1 MALSLFYDYLRAKS
15 ITITPQIV
23 IKNRPLTAIAI
34 FSLSIAPLQAQNVFE
49 MADTAKTGPVVDT
62 LDTDDRYTKLVL
74 YSDHTWQFVDL
85 GHPKFDEEDFEDNW
99 DNEAIHAYKGI
110 SADEIPDEITIT
122 LVDSLHKFSAPIIG
136 PVRSRY
142 AFRRRRPHKGT
153 DIPLKVGDPVKAA
166 FDGKVRVVKNTR
178 QTGGYGNLIVIR
190 HPSGIETY
198 YGHLSQHL
206 VKENDIV
213 KAGDVIGYGG
223 STGRSTGPH
232 LHFETRFM
240 GQAFDPE
247 RLVDFTT
254 GTLRCETFTVKK
266 HYFSIYSH
274 YGQTDQQSIEA
285 SKRKIHVIRAG
296 DTLGGLAVRY
306 GTTVSNICKLNGFKK
321 TKLLRIGE
329 RVIVR

>member
-1 MALSLFYDYLRAKS
+1 MNKNFIYALAL
-15 ITITPQIV
+15 
-23 IKNRPLTAIAI
+23 IA
-34 FSLSIAPLQAQNVFE
+34 SSMLVCGSGMAQNVVSL
-49 MADTAKTGPVVDT
+49 ADTLRAGAVVDT

-74 YSDHTWQFVDL
+74 YSDKTWRLVDL
-85 GHPKFDEEDFEDNW
+85 GHPSFDDEDFEDYW

-110 SADEIPDEITIT
+110 SLDEVPDEIIIS
-122 LVDSLHKFSAPIIG
+122 LVDSTRSFVSPVVG

-153 DIPLKVGDPVKAA
+153 DIPLKVGDPVRAA
-166 FDGKVRVVKNTR
+166 FDGKVRVVKTTR
-178 QTGGYGNLIVIR
+178 QSGGYGNLVVIR
-190 HPSGIETY
+190 HASGLETY
-198 YGHLSQHL
+198 YGHLSRHA
-206 VKENDIV
+206 VVENDIV

-247 RLVDFTT
+247 RIIDFEA
-254 GTLRCETFTVKK
+254 GKLREEQFLVKK

-274 YGQTDQQSIEA
+274 YGQSEKESLEA
-285 SKRKIHVIRAG
+285 SKRKIHVIRRG
-296 DTLGGLAVRY
+296 DTLGALAARY
-306 GTTVSNICKLNGFKK
+306 GTTVTNICKLNGFRQS
-321 TKLLRIGE
+321 KLLRIGE

>member
-1 MALSLFYDYLRAKS
+1 
-15 ITITPQIV
+15 
-23 IKNRPLTAIAI
+23 
-34 FSLSIAPLQAQNVFE
+34 
-49 MADTAKTGPVVDT
+49 MADTANAGPVLDT

-85 GHPKFDEEDFEDNW
+85 GHPKFDEDDFEDNW

-110 SADEIPDEITIT
+110 SSDEIPDEMTIT
-122 LVDSLHKFSAPIIG
+122 LVDSIHKFAPPIIG
-136 PVRSRY
+136 PVRSRF

-153 DIPLKVGDPVKAA
+153 DIPLKVGDPVRAA
-166 FDGKVRVVKNTR
+166 FDGKVRVVKASR

-198 YGHLSQHL
+198 YGHLSKHL

-213 KAGDVIGYGG
+213 KAGDIIGYGG
-223 STGRSTGPH
+223 NTGRSTGPH

-247 RLVDFTT
+247 RLIDFPT

-274 YGQTDQQSIEA
+274 YGQTDKESIEA
-285 SKRKIHVIRAG
+285 SKRKIHVIRGG
-296 DTLGGLAVRY
+296 DTLGGIAVRY
-306 GTTVSNICKLNGFKK
+306 GTTVSAICKLNGFKS
-321 TKLLRIGE
+321 TKVLRIGE
-329 RVIVR
+329 RIIVR